1 MTLAKPHID
10 TKLSTGRKVHMP
22 TPTKVELAQS
32 CIADSERAENCYG
45 TRVDAA
51 IRAIACLDQASP
63 KGQVLQ
69 RYLQLKYERP
79 LIELELQEYHA
90 YALALAK
97 RLLAMAELSPAEV
110 PGALVRPDSAA
121 ELLDALC
128 NGVPP
133 GQIALFEATCSL
145 QDAATVLSADDP
157 LQAASKLM
165 TKKLNEWSP
174 NESI

>member
-1 MTLAKPHID
+1 MNMARTRTATLLP
-10 TKLSTGRKVHMP
+10 TKREEPMP
-22 TPTKVELAQS
+22 TPTKAQLARA
-32 CIADSERAENCYG
+32 CIADSERTENSLG

-51 IRAIACLDQASP
+51 VRAIACLDQASP

-79 LIELELQEYHA
+79 LIELELQEFHA

-133 GQIALFEATCSL
+133 GQIAIFEATCSL
-145 QDAATVLSADDP
+145 RDAATVLSADDP